1 MIMISL
7 KNGMLEKHIY
17 TFPSYPQFEHAV
29 GNFITPFLASS
40 SASLSRCPWSS
51 MDLEKST
58 KPACARV
65 PSSTGLAWAAA
76 LARSASCSSFVVDF
90 ALVLASLNVPSY

>member
-1 MIMISL
+1 MISL

-17 TFPSYPQFEHAV
+17 TFPDFSQFEHAV

-40 SASLSRCPWSS
+40 SASWSRCPWSS

-58 KPACARV
+58 KPAWASV
-65 PSSTGLAWAAA
+65 PSSRGVAWAAA
-76 LARSASCSSFVVDF
+76 FARSASCSTFVVAF
-90 ALVLASLNVPSY
+90 ALVVASPNEPSF